1 VDSARGGMQ
10 HCHAVACISELTS
23 GFCDILGFRVCL
35 HSGRLVCFC
44 RFLDSPLCVG
54 GGGGG
59 RRNKGGLRCAEVG
72 NTTVKCHFCHD
83 DTTEGLLRKS
93 YTCGILRQ
101 LSNAPG

>member
-1 VDSARGGMQ
+1 MDSARGGMQ

-54 GGGGG
+54 GGGVADET
-59 RRNKGGLRCAEVG
+59 K
-72 NTTVKCHFCHD
+72 
-83 DTTEGLLRKS
+83 EGYVALKLGTQR
-93 YTCGILRQ
+93 
-101 LSNAPG
+101 